1 MEGRAEPDGASSDQ
15 AASQRHAP
23 SPGDAAEHV
32 RELAGVPRADSS
44 STAVTHNG
52 RVYVHYST
60 QPRSQAMDAADLA
73 PETDSLAEDTE
84 SSTTTVVCDS
94 RFFCATPDLPEQP
107 DSLDPDCEMD
117 ARPDSSGSAQSLSL
131 GPSASGGNSPEPD
144 AAELGQNSHAARRS
158 PSAAPKKAGA
168 ETETRV
174 FSPSPLTSPPPDA
187 EGELSPLPHNS
198 VTTGR
203 EHSHSGPQEPARRS
217 RQRKPP
223 PTRPRGR
230 DFRGGSHG
238 PDRPC
243 RGGRPGSLAG
253 EAEGEARRRRRWE
266 GGREDMG
273 RERLLI

>member
-1 MEGRAEPDGASSDQ
+1 MEGQAEPDGASSDQ
-15 AASQRHAP
+15 VASQRHAP
-23 SPGDAAEHV
+23 CPADAAEHV
-32 RELAGVPRADSS
+32 REFAGVPRADPSG
-44 STAVTHNG
+44 TAVAHNG

-117 ARPDSSGSAQSLSL
+117 ARPDSSGSAQSLSP

-158 PSAAPKKAGA
+158 PTTAPAPKKAAA
-168 ETETRV
+168 EHETRV
-174 FSPSPLTSPPPDA
+174 ASPSPLTSPPPDA

-198 VTTGR
+198 ITTGKGR
-203 EHSHSGPQEPARRS
+203 DALARRRS
-217 RQRKPP
+217 RA
-223 PTRPRGR
+223 RGAGR
-230 DFRGGSHG
+230 SPARTEG
-238 PDRPC
+238 PAEEATPLSARAVRAPLG
-243 RGGRPGSLAG
+243 RQGGRL
-253 EAEGEARRRRRWE
+253 
-266 GGREDMG
+266 GGG
-273 RERLLI
+273 